1 MKQPYNEAIF
11 EQAISHL
18 STDPALKRLI
28 EKVGVVNWTVGG
40 DPLQHLLS
48 AVVSQQLSIKAAET
62 IHNRLLAAGGSSE
75 LDPNWILSQSAE
87 QLRTVGIS
95 GQKAGYLHAISAFHL
110 EYNLNKTHLD
120 SMSDEEIITLLTQI
134 KGVGKW
140 TVEML
145 LMFCLGRLDVFPI
158 DDLGVLQEAEKL
170 VQTGLSGKAQRQ
182 ALIAYSERWSP
193 YRSIASRYLWA
204 GRGLM

>member
-1 MKQPYNEAIF
+1 MKQPYDESIF
-11 EQAISHL
+11 QQAINHL
-18 STDPALKRLI
+18 STDPALKQLI
-28 EKVGVVNWTVGG
+28 EKVGPVHWKIGG

-62 IHNRLLAAGGSSE
+62 IHNRLLSAGGKSE

-110 EYNLNKTHLD
+110 THPIDKSHLE
-120 SMSDEEIITLLTQI
+120 SLSNEEIIELLTQI

-170 VQTGLSGKAQRQ
+170 VQTGLSGKAQKK
-182 ALIAYSERWSP
+182 ALVEYAEKWAP
-193 YRSIASRYLWA
+193 YRSIASRFLWA
-204 GRGLM
+204 GRNL